1 MPITD
6 IEDYSK
12 LEVNVQFIFSKIAQ
26 LFTETTLQF
35 IIFIY
40 VPIIVIIIIITIIAF
55 TAFTSSLSR
64 VFNWISFELLD

>member
-1 MPITD
+1 MPIID

-40 VPIIVIIIIITIIAF
+40 VPIIVIIIIITIIALQGIYF
-55 TAFTSSLSR
+55 LTVQS
-64 VFNWISFELLD
+64 IQLDIIRIT